1 MNLKFNVKG
10 PLLWYYMKIAT
21 GKLHRKF
28 KMATDK
34 NPRCPPK
41 FIFFDFFLREK
52 VLFKFCQHCN
62 RLSSK
67 MSTLVSRQPPPLNS
81 VS

>member
-28 KMATDK
+28 KMAADK

-41 FIFFDFFLREK
+41 ISFFDFF
-52 VLFKFCQHCN
+52 
-62 RLSSK
+62 
-67 MSTLVSRQPPPLNS
+67 P
-81 VS
+81 